1 MRWADDAASY
11 PLKSCSQSTVKPTG
25 RSFLCVT
32 ELLHRAQDQYKKV
45 TSFASMIEMRS
56 ANPKAKAG
64 ACGAA
69 NWIHKM
75 KPPTSGEVANAYGD
89 LGRTA
94 TLRDVARKA
103 QRHT

>member
-1 MRWADDAASY
+1 
-11 PLKSCSQSTVKPTG
+11 
-25 RSFLCVT
+25 
-32 ELLHRAQDQYKKV
+32 
-45 TSFASMIEMRS
+45 MIEMRS